1 MISKLNILIEMKEY
15 TLSKIKVIPFGG
27 VRENGKN
34 MYAVEINE
42 QIFILDCGLKY
53 PENELMG
60 IDVVIPD
67 WSYLKDHASQI
78 AGVFLTQGH
87 ADSIGA
93 LPYFLMD
100 FRVPVFGSKL
110 TIELAKLAV
119 KNNKQVKK
127 FNDFHV
133 VDPNTEIDFDD
144 VTVTFFSTTHTIP
157 QTLGV
162 VLHTDEGN
170 IVYTGD
176 FKFDQ
181 TASND
186 YKTDL
191 SQLAKIGDEGVLL
204 LMSDSA
210 GAAITGASTREKDI
224 AEYIRDTFENYDGRI
239 VVGSVASNIMRVQ
252 QILDAAAAT
261 NRKVVLSGRDL
272 EQIID
277 TAMNLGKIKV
287 PEGILISMKEA
298 NKLSPEEVVILV
310 TGRMGEPLKAL
321 NAIANGDDSEIKLGE
336 HDLVF
341 VTTTPSY
348 AMETMEQK
356 VTDALYRAGA
366 DVKFIAQDL
375 NPSGHAN
382 QNDEQL
388 MLNFMK
394 PKYLMPIQGEYRLLD
409 QHAILAEEVGIPREN
424 VFIMSKGDVLTLKDG
439 EFYLGDHV
447 EVGNTMID
455 GIGVG
460 DIGNIVL
467 RDRRILSEDGI
478 FVVVATI
485 DRKNKKI
492 VTRPQITS
500 RGFVFVKTNRQLMK
514 QSADLVEK
522 VIQEDLD
529 QKEFDWSHLKQNV
542 REKLNR
548 FLFNQTKRHP
558 VILRVIMEINQHLK
572 HKNRSKK
579 KEEAAKTSDQNKKQ
593 RSGRGRGKKHH
604 SNKADKK

>member
-1 MISKLNILIEMKEY
+1 MKEY
-15 TLSKIKVIPFGG
+15 ILSKIKVIPFGG

-34 MYAVEINE
+34 MYAVEVNE

-67 WSYLKDHASQI
+67 WSYLKDHADQI
-78 AGVFLTQGH
+78 TGVFLTQGH
-87 ADSIGA
+87 ADSSGA

-100 FRVPVFGSKL
+100 FRVPVFGSML
-110 TIELAKLAV
+110 TVELAKLAV

-181 TASND
+181 TARDD

-252 QILDAAAAT
+252 QILDAAVAT

-277 TAMNLGKIKV
+277 TAMDLGKIKV
-287 PEGILISMKEA
+287 PDGVLISMKEA

-321 NAIANGDDSEIKLGE
+321 NTIANGDDSNIKLGE

-341 VTTTPSY
+341 ITTTPSY

-424 VFIMSKGDVLTLKDG
+424 VFLMNKGDVLTLKDG

-558 VILRVIMEINQHLK
+558 VILPVIMEINQHPK
-572 HKNRSKK
+572 HKNHSKK
-579 KEEAAKTSDQNKKQ
+579 KTGNKPQDQEKSQ
-593 RSGRGRGKKHH
+593 GSSRSRGKKHRQ
-604 SNKADKK
+604 SKAN

>member
-1 MISKLNILIEMKEY
+1 MKEY
-15 TLSKIKVIPFGG
+15 ILSKIKVIPFGG

-34 MYAVEINE
+34 MYAVEVNE

-67 WSYLKDHASQI
+67 WSYLKDHADQI

-110 TIELAKLAV
+110 TVELAKLAV

-181 TASND
+181 TARDD

-191 SQLAKIGDEGVLL
+191 SQLDKIGDEGVLL

-252 QILDAAAAT
+252 QILDAAVAT

-277 TAMNLGKIKV
+277 TAMDLGKVKV
-287 PEGILISMKEA
+287 PDGVLISMKEA

-321 NAIANGDDSEIKLGE
+321 NTIANGDDSNIKLGE

-341 VTTTPSY
+341 ITTTPSY

-424 VFIMSKGDVLTLKDG
+424 VFLMNKGDVLTLKDG

-558 VILRVIMEINQHLK
+558 VILPVIMEINQHPK
-572 HKNRSKK
+572 HKNHSKK
-579 KEEAAKTSDQNKKQ
+579 KTENKPQDQEKSQ
-593 RSGRGRGKKHH
+593 RSSRSRGKKHRQ
-604 SNKADKK
+604 SKAN

>member
-1 MISKLNILIEMKEY
+1 MKEY
-15 TLSKIKVIPFGG
+15 ILSKIKVIPFGG

-34 MYAVEINE
+34 MYAVEVNE

-67 WSYLKDHASQI
+67 WSYLKDHADQI

-110 TIELAKLAV
+110 TVELAKLAV

-181 TASND
+181 TARDD

-210 GAAITGASTREKDI
+210 GVAITGASTREKDI

-252 QILDAAAAT
+252 QILDAAVAT

-277 TAMNLGKIKV
+277 TAMDLGKIKV
-287 PEGILISMKEA
+287 PDGVLISMKEA

-321 NAIANGDDSEIKLGE
+321 NTIANGDDSNIKLGE

-341 VTTTPSY
+341 ITTTPSY

-424 VFIMSKGDVLTLKDG
+424 VFLMNKDDVLTLKDG

-514 QSADLVEK
+514 QSAD
-522 VIQEDLD
+522 
-529 QKEFDWSHLKQNV
+529 
-542 REKLNR
+542 
-548 FLFNQTKRHP
+548 
-558 VILRVIMEINQHLK
+558 
-572 HKNRSKK
+572 
-579 KEEAAKTSDQNKKQ
+579 
-593 RSGRGRGKKHH
+593 
-604 SNKADKK
+604 

>member
-1 MISKLNILIEMKEY
+1 MSN
-15 TLSKIKVIPFGG
+15 IKVIPFGG

-34 MYAVEINE
+34 MYAVEIND
-42 QIFILDCGLKY
+42 QVFILDCGLKY

-60 IDVVIPD
+60 IDVVVPD
-67 WSYLKDHASQI
+67 WSYLKDHADQI

-87 ADSIGA
+87 ADAIGA

-133 VDPNTEIDFDD
+133 VDPDTEIDFDD

-181 TASND
+181 TARGD

-210 GAAITGASTREKDI
+210 GAAITGASTKEKDI
-224 AEYIRDTFENYDGRI
+224 AEYIRDTFDNFAGRI

-252 QILDAAAAT
+252 QILDAAVST
-261 NRKVVLSGRDL
+261 GRKVVLSGRDL

-277 TAMNLGKIKV
+277 TAMSLGEIKV
-287 PEGILISMKEA
+287 PEGTLITMKEA
-298 NKLSPEEVVILV
+298 DKLSPEEVVILV

-321 NAIANGDDSEIKLGE
+321 NSIANGDDPEIKLGE
-336 HDLVF
+336 NDLVF

-366 DVKFIAQDL
+366 EVKFIAQDL

-409 QHAILAEEVGIPREN
+409 QHAILAEEVGIPKEN
-424 VFIMSKGDVLTLKDG
+424 VFIMNKGDVLTLKDG

-558 VILRVIMEINQHLK
+558 VILPVIMEINQHPK

-579 KEEAAKTSDQNKKQ
+579 KDSGVDNENGKKQ
-593 RSGRGRGKKHH
+593 RTGRGRGKKH
-604 SNKADKK
+604 NQK

>member
-1 MISKLNILIEMKEY
+1 MKMKEFK
-15 TLSKIKVIPFGG
+15 LSNISVIPFGG

-60 IDVVIPD
+60 IDFVIPD
-67 WSYLKDHASQI
+67 WSYLLDHKDQI

-100 FRVPVFGSKL
+100 FRVPVFGSEL

-133 VDPNTEIDFDD
+133 VDPDTEIDFDG
-144 VTVTFFSTTHTIP
+144 VVVTFFSTTHTIP
-157 QTLGV
+157 QTLGI

-181 TASND
+181 TARGD
-186 YKTDL
+186 YRTDL

-210 GAAITGASTREKDI
+210 GAGITGASTKEKDI
-224 AEYIRDTFENYDGRI
+224 AEYIRDTFDNYAGRI

-252 QILDAAAAT
+252 QILDAAEKT
-261 NRKVVLSGRDL
+261 GRKVVLSGSDI

-277 TAMNLGKIKV
+277 TAMKLGEIQV
-287 PEGILISMKEA
+287 PDNTLISMDEA
-298 NKLSPEEVVILV
+298 TDLEPNEIVILV

-321 NAIANGDDSEIKLGE
+321 NDIANGDDPDVQLGE
-336 HDLVF
+336 NDLAF
-341 VTTTPSY
+341 ITTTPSY

-366 DVKFIAQDL
+366 DVKFISQDL

-388 MLNFMK
+388 MLNFMR

-409 QHAILAEEVGIPREN
+409 QHALLAEEVGIPREN
-424 VFIMSKGDVLTLKDG
+424 VFIVNKGDVLSLKDG

-455 GIGVG
+455 GTGIG

-500 RGFVFVKTNRQLMK
+500 RGFVFVKTNRELMK

-542 REKLNR
+542 RDKLNR

-558 VILRVIMEINQHLK
+558 VILPVIMEINQHPK
-572 HKNRSKK
+572 KKNHSKK
-579 KEEAAKTSDQNKKQ
+579 KDENSEKTKLKQ
-593 RSGRGRGKKHH
+593 RSGRGRGRKNDRQTK
-604 SNKADKK
+604 

>member
-15 TLSKIKVIPFGG
+15 TLSKIKVVPFGG

-558 VILRVIMEINQHLK
+558 VILPVIMEINQHLK

>member
-1 MISKLNILIEMKEY
+1 MKEY
-15 TLSKIKVIPFGG
+15 ILSKIKVIPFGG

-34 MYAVEINE
+34 MYAVEVNE

-67 WSYLKDHASQI
+67 WSYLKDHLDQI
-78 AGVFLTQGH
+78 TGVFLTHGN
-87 ADSIGA
+87 AYSIGE

-110 TIELAKLAV
+110 TVELAKLAV

-181 TASND
+181 TARDD

-252 QILDAAAAT
+252 QILDAAVAT

-277 TAMNLGKIKV
+277 TAMDLGKIKV
-287 PEGILISMKEA
+287 PDGVLISMKEA

-321 NAIANGDDSEIKLGE
+321 NTIANGDDSNIKLGE

-341 VTTTPSY
+341 ITTTPSY

-424 VFIMSKGDVLTLKDG
+424 VFLMNKGDVLTLKDG

-460 DIGNIVL
+460 DIGHIVL

-558 VILRVIMEINQHLK
+558 VILPVIMEINQHPK
-572 HKNRSKK
+572 HKNHSKK
-579 KEEAAKTSDQNKKQ
+579 KTGNKPQDQAKSQGSS
-593 RSGRGRGKKHH
+593 RSRGKKHRQ
-604 SNKADKK
+604 SKAN